1 MCPEVGKLKEIYSVA
16 DSRLASSTPS
26 RASRVLDALHAL
38 DVPEL
43 LDVLHM
49 LDSLGVLDALEVL
62 GPPDINPM
70 PEGVTYIIY
79 I

>member
-1 MCPEVGKLKEIYSVA
+1 MAGWPW
-16 DSRLASSTPS
+16 
-26 RASRVLDALHAL
+26 RALDALHAL
-38 DVPEL
+38 DVPGL
-43 LDVLHM
+43 LGVLHM
-49 LDSLGVLDALEVL
+49 PDSPGVLDALEVL